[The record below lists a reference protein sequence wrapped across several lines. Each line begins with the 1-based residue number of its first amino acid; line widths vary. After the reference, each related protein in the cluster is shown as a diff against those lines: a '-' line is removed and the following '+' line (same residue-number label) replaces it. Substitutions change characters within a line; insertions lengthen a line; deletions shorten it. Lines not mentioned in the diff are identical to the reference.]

1 MLYSEIEKFGVVVAG
16 EQKRSNGSG
25 WQKYYVATTDYDKCT
40 HCSLRW
46 GHRGACILEDTVP
59 NTPRGAKV
67 AAAANL
73 SSGIVKLKRAKPTR
87 VSSHKKSIEGAA
99 SANLSSGIV
108 KPTRVSSQKS
118 TELAGLLLRLRGEDS
133 DSSVPPTPCQYLAVE
148 VGSRFQQPAA
158 APPPPP
164 SPVAAVPSMQDF
176 LKDCKLDSY
185 TEVMLEDGFDDVEFL
200 AKHERNSD
208 NNLEKMLDAGD
219 FPITKPG
226 HVMKLV
232 YNLRKLSV

>member
-25 WQKYYVATTDYDKCT
+25 WQKYYVAPTDYDKCT
-40 HCSLRW
+40 HCKLRW

-59 NTPRGAKV
+59 NMPRGAKV
-67 AAAANL
+67 AAA
-73 SSGIVKLKRAKPTR
+73 
-87 VSSHKKSIEGAA
+87 
-99 SANLSSGIV
+99 ANLSSGIV